1 MKDLKDMT
9 AAELVAELEDA
20 TSMCMNECNNC
31 GHQQRKNKSELFCNE
46 CGTQFVIFHNRKLQ
60 TRCTSAPDRL
70 KAGSVTDIIA
80 ELDARCSRWGLKI
93 GYDNERTYIGRP
105 QKGEKRV
112 FKDEIIPY
120 VEIGMIS
127 DSCYDQDSYG
137 DISGVVSVTI
147 QNPAEFHALLGYLLS
162 KEVKP

>member
-9 AAELVAELEDA
+9 AAELVAELAE
-20 TSMCMNECNNC
+20 
-31 GHQQRKNKSELFCNE
+31 
-46 CGTQFVIFHNRKLQ
+46 INR
-60 TRCTSAPDRL
+60 RL
-70 KAGSVTDIIA
+70 KVLDIFASEDVMKHYKLRVAAITA

-147 QNPAEFHALLGYLLS
+147 RNPAEVHALLGYLLS